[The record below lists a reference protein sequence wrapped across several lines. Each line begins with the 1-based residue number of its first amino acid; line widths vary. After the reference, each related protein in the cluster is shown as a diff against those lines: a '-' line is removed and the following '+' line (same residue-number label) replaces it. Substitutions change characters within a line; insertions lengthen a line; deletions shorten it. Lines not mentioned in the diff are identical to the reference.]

1 VPTSIRRAIMTATVA
16 DHAPTICAVTNVLLV
31 GDYPPPYGG
40 VSTQIAELRRRLSGA
55 PGYTCRVLDIGA
67 SRRLRRPEC
76 LPTRNALEFAGRLL
90 GDVVGGGIV
99 HLHTNGHNVKSW
111 LVCLACACMGLLG
124 GRRTVVSI
132 GSGAAPA
139 FVGAARGPTRILI
152 RAALGLMGVVICRNE
167 SMRRVLMALRVRPEK
182 ITILPGFYGVS
193 RDVLP
198 EIPAEIAAFLQRHA
212 PVVVALAE
220 RGPEY
225 GISLLLEAAAHLRS
239 RYPDFGVVLIGRGS
253 TDLPGGIGYVLR
265 VGELPH
271 ELVLSV
277 MRKGNVFVRPT
288 LYDGD
293 ASSVRE
299 ALVLGV
305 PVVASDTDFRPEGV
319 VLFRRGDVDDL
330 VNALTRALQGPPGLP
345 HRGGAEG
352 EAFDRL
358 LAIYERL
365 APVGRQTA

>member
-1 VPTSIRRAIMTATVA
+1 M
-16 DHAPTICAVTNVLLV
+16 
-31 GDYPPPYGG
+31 
-40 VSTQIAELRRRLSGA
+40 
-55 PGYTCRVLDIGA
+55 LDIGA

-152 RAALGLMGVVICRNE
+152 RAALGLMGVTIPADWGGAGLRSLAKLTLSRLGLMGVVICRNE
-167 SMRRVLMALRVRPEK
+167 SMRRVLMALGVRPEK

-330 VNALTRALQGPPGLP
+330 VNALTRALQLRAVAHANKPVAADESVEAA
-345 HRGGAEG
+345 RRAAEPT
-352 EAFDRL
+352 
-358 LAIYERL
+358 
-365 APVGRQTA
+365 PVPDNSGSRA

>member
-1 VPTSIRRAIMTATVA
+1 MTATVA

-40 VSTQIAELRRRLSGA
+40 VSTQIAELQRRLSGA

-167 SMRRVLMALRVRPEK
+167 SMRRVLMALGVRPEK